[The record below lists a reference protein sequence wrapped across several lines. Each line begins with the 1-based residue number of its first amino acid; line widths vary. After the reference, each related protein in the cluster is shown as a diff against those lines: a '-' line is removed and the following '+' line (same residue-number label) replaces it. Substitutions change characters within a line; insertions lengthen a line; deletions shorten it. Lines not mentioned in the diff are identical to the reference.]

1 MAVDYAVIVLYL
13 AGMLAM
19 GWWGMRRATSKSDF
33 LVAGRRLGPV
43 MYSGTMAAIVLGG
56 ASTIGGVGLGYRY
69 GLSGAWMVFTIGLG
83 LLALSVFFSARI
95 ARLKVYTVSE
105 MLDLRYGGSAGI
117 ISGVVMW
124 AYTLMLAVTSTIA
137 YATIFDV
144 LFGMDRTL
152 SIILGG
158 AIVVAYSTL
167 GGMWSITL
175 TDMVQFVVK
184 TIGVLM
190 LLLPIAV
197 IKAGGFAAM
206 KAQLPDDYFAPL
218 GIGGQTVFTYVL
230 IYSFGMLI
238 GQDIWQRVFTARGDK
253 VARLGGTAA
262 GTYCLF
268 YALAGAVIGTAAKVL
283 YPHLGSPDDAF
294 ATIVKDALPVGVR
307 GLVLAA
313 ALSAVMS
320 TSSGALIA
328 CATVANN
335 DIWARVKRAAA
346 VRRRPAA
353 GESADGGRAAPGT
366 EHPGDASGTE
376 AHDRADGE
384 AYDQAHGEAH
394 DEAHDEVRGN
404 RVFILL
410 MGLAVIV
417 IAIALNN
424 VVEALT
430 LAYNVLVGGL
440 LVPILGG
447 LLWKRGNAAGAL
459 ASVAVGGLTVIGL
472 MISLGVLAN
481 EPIYYGLIASLVAY
495 VAVSLATEPTDPE
508 VLTAWRARLAGRPD
522 GAVEG
527 DEPGSDEAEGDDPE
541 SDATGDTSVAVAR
554 VLTPFSA
561 TGRA

>member
-1 MAVDYAVIVLYL
+1 VAVDYTVIVVYL

-19 GWWGMRRATSKSDF
+19 GWWGMRRARSKSDF

-56 ASTIGGVGLGYRY
+56 ASTIGGVGLGYQY

-105 MLDLRYGGSAGI
+105 MLDLRYGGRAGV

-144 LFGMDRTL
+144 LFDMNRTVA
-152 SIILGG
+152 IVLGG
-158 AIVVAYSTL
+158 SIVVAYSTL

-184 TIGVLM
+184 TIGVLL

-197 IKAGGFAAM
+197 VKAGGFSEM
-206 KAQLPDDYFAPL
+206 KAKLPTGYFDPL
-218 GIGGQTVFTYVL
+218 GIGGETIFTYVL
-230 IYSFGMLI
+230 IYTFGMLI
-238 GQDIWQRVFTARGDK
+238 GQDIWQRVFTAGSDRTAK
-253 VARLGGTAA
+253 WGGTVA
-262 GTYCLF
+262 GTYCLV

-283 YPHLGSPDDAF
+283 YPDLGSADDAF
-294 ATIVKDALPVGVR
+294 ATIVKDELPVGVR

-313 ALSAVMS
+313 ALAAVMS

-335 DIWARVKRAAA
+335 DIWSKLRGV
-346 VRRRPAA
+346 VRR
-353 GESADGGRAAPGT
+353 
-366 EHPGDASGTE
+366 
-376 AHDRADGE
+376 DGE
-384 AYDQAHGEAH
+384 EEQ
-394 DEAHDEVRGN
+394 HDEVRAN
-404 RVFILL
+404 RAFILV
-410 MGLAVIV
+410 MGVAVIV
-417 IAIALNN
+417 TAIALNN

-430 LAYNVLVGGL
+430 VAYNLLVGGL

-447 LLWKRGNAAGAL
+447 LLWKRGTAQGAL
-459 ASVAVGGLTVIGL
+459 ASVAVGGLAVVGL
-472 MISLGVLAN
+472 MAGYGILAN
-481 EPIYYGLIASLVAY
+481 EPVYYGLLASLVVY
-495 VAVSLATEPTDPE
+495 VAVSLATPATDAA
-508 VLTAWRARLAGRPD
+508 VLAAWRERLAGR
-522 GAVEG
+522 GAPELAS
-527 DEPGSDEAEGDDPE
+527 EP
-541 SDATGDTSVAVAR
+541 VAAHQ
-554 VLTPFSA
+554 
-561 TGRA
+561 

>member
-1 MAVDYAVIVLYL
+1 MAVDYTVIVVYL

-19 GWWGMRRATSKSDF
+19 GWWGMRRARTKSDF

-56 ASTIGGVGLGYRY
+56 ASTIGGVGLGYQY

-105 MLDLRYGGSAGI
+105 MLDLRYGGRAGV

-144 LFGMDRTL
+144 LFDMNRTVA
-152 SIILGG
+152 IVLGG
-158 AIVVAYSTL
+158 SIVVAYSTL

-184 TIGVLM
+184 TIGVLL

-197 IKAGGFAAM
+197 VKAGGFSEM
-206 KAQLPDDYFAPL
+206 KAKLPTGYFDPL
-218 GIGGQTVFTYVL
+218 GIGGETIFTYVL
-230 IYSFGMLI
+230 IYTFGMLI
-238 GQDIWQRVFTARGDK
+238 GQDIWQRVFTAGSDRTAK
-253 VARLGGTAA
+253 WGGTVA
-262 GTYCLF
+262 GTYCLV

-283 YPHLGSPDDAF
+283 YPNLGSADDAF
-294 ATIVKDALPVGVR
+294 ATIVKDELPVGVR

-313 ALSAVMS
+313 ALAAVMS

-335 DIWARVKRAAA
+335 DIWSKLRGA
-346 VRRRPAA
+346 VTR
-353 GESADGGRAAPGT
+353 
-366 EHPGDASGTE
+366 
-376 AHDRADGE
+376 DGE
-384 AYDQAHGEAH
+384 EEQ
-394 DEAHDEVRGN
+394 HDEVRGN
-404 RVFILL
+404 RAFILV
-410 MGLAVIV
+410 MGVAVIV
-417 IAIALNN
+417 TAIALNN

-430 LAYNVLVGGL
+430 VAYNLLVGGL

-447 LLWKRGNAAGAL
+447 LLWKRGTAQGAL
-459 ASVAVGGLTVIGL
+459 ASVAVGGLAVVGL
-472 MISLGVLAN
+472 MAGYGILAN
-481 EPIYYGLIASLVAY
+481 EPVYYGLLASLAAY
-495 VAVSLATEPTDPE
+495 VAVSLATPATDAA
-508 VLTAWRARLAGRPD
+508 VLAAWRERLAGR
-522 GAVEG
+522 GAPELAS
-527 DEPGSDEAEGDDPE
+527 EP
-541 SDATGDTSVAVAR
+541 VAAHQ
-554 VLTPFSA
+554 
-561 TGRA
+561 

>member
-56 ASTIGGVGLGYRY
+56 ASTIGGVGLGYQY

-83 LLALSVFFSARI
+83 LLGLSVFFSARI

-105 MLDLRYGGSAGI
+105 MLDLRYGGAAGI

-144 LFGMDRTL
+144 LFGLDRTPA
-152 SIILGG
+152 IILGG

-184 TIGVLM
+184 TIGVLL
-190 LLLPIAV
+190 LLLPLAIV
-197 IKAGGFAAM
+197 KAGGFAQLEAR
-206 KAQLPDDYFAPL
+206 LPDDYFAPL

-238 GQDIWQRVFTARGDK
+238 GQDIWQRVFTARSDK
-253 VARLGGTAA
+253 VARLGGTVA
-262 GTYCLF
+262 GTYCLV
-268 YALAGAVIGTAAKVL
+268 YAVAGAAIGTAAKVL

-335 DIWARVKRAAA
+335 DIWARI
-346 VRRRPAA
+346 RRGTGRRQGRPEAPDRPSPEAA
-353 GESADGGRAAPGT
+353 GP
-366 EHPGDASGTE
+366 
-376 AHDRADGE
+376 
-384 AYDQAHGEAH
+384 
-394 DEAHDEVRGN
+394 HDEVRGN
-404 RVFILL
+404 RLFILL
-410 MGLAVIV
+410 MGVAVIV
-417 IAIALNN
+417 IASALNN

-459 ASVAVGGLTVIGL
+459 AAVVVGGLTVVGL
-472 MISLGVLAN
+472 MVALGVLAN
-481 EPIYYGLIASLVAY
+481 EPIYYGLLASLVAY
-495 VAVSLATEPTDPE
+495 VAVGLATRPTDAA
-508 VLTAWRARLAGRPD
+508 VLAAWRERLSPQPA
-522 GAVEG
+522 AVTATPGPSG
-527 DEPGSDEAEGDDPE
+527 D
-541 SDATGDTSVAVAR
+541 
-554 VLTPFSA
+554 
-561 TGRA
+561 

>member
-33 LVAGRRLGPV
+33 LVAGRRLGPA

-56 ASTIGGVGLGYRY
+56 ASTIGGVGLGYQY

-144 LFGMDRTL
+144 LFGLERSL

-158 AIVVAYSTL
+158 VIVVAYSTL

-184 TIGVLM
+184 TIGVLL

-197 IKAGGFAAM
+197 IKAGGFAEM
-206 KAQLPDDYFAPL
+206 RAQLPDDYFAPL

-238 GQDIWQRVFTARGDK
+238 GQDIWQRVFTARSDK

-262 GTYCLF
+262 GTYCLA

-294 ATIVKDALPVGVR
+294 ATIVRDALPVGVR

-328 CATVANN
+328 CATVAHN
-335 DIWARVKRAAA
+335 DIWARVKGVAAA
-346 VRRRPAA
+346 RRKPGTDGSGDPADTGRSPSADRA
-353 GESADGGRAAPGT
+353 GERAEAP
-366 EHPGDASGTE
+366 
-376 AHDRADGE
+376 
-384 AYDQAHGEAH
+384 
-394 DEAHDEVRGN
+394 DEVRGN
-404 RVFILL
+404 RAFILL

-417 IAIALNN
+417 IALALNN

-447 LLWKRGNAAGAL
+447 LLWKRGTAAGAL

-472 MISLGVLAN
+472 MVSLGVLAN
-481 EPIYYGLIASLVAY
+481 EPIYYGLLASLVAY
-495 VAVSLATEPTDPE
+495 VGVSLATPPTDAA
-508 VLTAWRARLAGRPD
+508 VLAAWRARLAGRTGEGPD
-522 GAVEG
+522 GGSGGGADG
-527 DEPGSDEAEGDDPE
+527 DPAGGTAPVS
-541 SDATGDTSVAVAR
+541 TSA
-554 VLTPFSA
+554 S
-561 TGRA
+561 GRA

>member
-19 GWWGMRRATSKSDF
+19 GWWGMRRARSKSDF
-33 LVAGRRLGPV
+33 LVAGRRLGPA

-144 LFGMDRTL
+144 LFGLDRSL

-158 AIVVAYSTL
+158 VIVVAYSTL

-184 TIGVLM
+184 TIGVLL

-197 IKAGGFAAM
+197 IKAGGFAEM
-206 KAQLPDDYFAPL
+206 RAQLPDDYFAPL

-238 GQDIWQRVFTARGDK
+238 GQDIWQRVFTARSDK

-262 GTYCLF
+262 GTYCLA

-294 ATIVKDALPVGVR
+294 ATIVRDALPVGVR

-328 CATVANN
+328 CATVAHN
-335 DIWARVKRAAA
+335 DIWARVKGIAA
-346 VRRRPAA
+346 VRRKPQAGDSGDSGGSPSADRA
-353 GESADGGRAAPGT
+353 GERAEAP
-366 EHPGDASGTE
+366 
-376 AHDRADGE
+376 
-384 AYDQAHGEAH
+384 
-394 DEAHDEVRGN
+394 DEVRGN
-404 RVFILL
+404 RAFILL

-417 IAIALNN
+417 IALALNN

-440 LVPILGG
+440 LVPVLGG
-447 LLWKRGNAAGAL
+447 LLWKRGTAAGAL
-459 ASVAVGGLTVIGL
+459 ASVVVGGLTVIGL
-472 MISLGVLAN
+472 MVSLGVLAN
-481 EPIYYGLIASLVAY
+481 EPIYYGLLASLVAY
-495 VAVSLATEPTDPE
+495 VGVSLATPPTDAA
-508 VLTAWRARLAGRPD
+508 VLAAWRARLAGRTGEGPD
-522 GAVEG
+522 GDPEG
-527 DEPGSDEAEGDDPE
+527 DPEGDP
-541 SDATGDTSVAVAR
+541 AGGAAPVTTSASGGA
-554 VLTPFSA
+554 
-561 TGRA
+561 

>member
-1 MAVDYAVIVLYL
+1 MAVDYTVIVVYL

-19 GWWGMRRATSKSDF
+19 GWWGMRRARSKSEF

-95 ARLKVYTVSE
+95 ARLRVYTVSE
-105 MLDLRYGGSAGI
+105 MLDLRYGGRAGV

-144 LFGMDRTL
+144 LFDMNRTL
-152 SIILGG
+152 AIVLGG
-158 AIVVAYSTL
+158 SIVVAYSTL

-184 TIGVLM
+184 TIGVLL

-197 IKAGGFAAM
+197 VKAGGFGEMRA
-206 KAQLPDDYFAPL
+206 KLPTAYVDPL
-218 GIGGQTVFTYVL
+218 GIGGETIFTYVL
-230 IYSFGMLI
+230 IYTFGMLI
-238 GQDIWQRVFTARGDK
+238 GQDIWQRVFTARDDRTAK
-253 VARLGGTAA
+253 WGGTVA
-262 GTYCLF
+262 GTYCLV

-283 YPHLGSPDDAF
+283 YPDLASADTAF
-294 ATIVKDALPVGVR
+294 ATIVKDELPVGVR

-313 ALSAVMS
+313 ALAAVMS

-335 DIWARVKRAAA
+335 DIWSRLRGL
-346 VRRRPAA
+346 VRPD
-353 GESADGGRAAPGT
+353 DGGER
-366 EHPGDASGTE
+366 
-376 AHDRADGE
+376 
-384 AYDQAHGEAH
+384 
-394 DEAHDEVRGN
+394 DEVRGN
-404 RVFILL
+404 RLFILV
-410 MGLAVIV
+410 MGVAVIV
-417 IAIALNN
+417 TAIALNN

-430 LAYNVLVGGL
+430 VAYNLLVGGL

-447 LLWKRGNAAGAL
+447 LLWKRGTVQGAL
-459 ASVAVGGLTVIGL
+459 AAVVAGGLAVVGL
-472 MISLGVLAN
+472 MAGYGILAN
-481 EPIYYGLIASLVAY
+481 EPVYYGLLASLAAY
-495 VAVSLATEPTDPE
+495 VVVSLATPATDPA
-508 VLTAWRARLAGRPD
+508 VLAAWRERLAGRAPG
-522 GAVEG
+522 GAAAAPPV
-527 DEPGSDEAEGDDPE
+527 PA
-541 SDATGDTSVAVAR
+541 AR
-554 VLTPFSA
+554 
-561 TGRA
+561 

>member
-1 MAVDYAVIVLYL
+1 MAVDYAVIVVYL

-19 GWWGMRRATSKSDF
+19 GWWGMRRAKSKSEF
-33 LVAGRRLGPV
+33 LVAGRRLGPW

-56 ASTIGGVGLGYRY
+56 ASTIGGVGLGYKH

-105 MLDLRYGGSAGI
+105 MLDLRYGGRAGV
-117 ISGVVMW
+117 ISGIVMW

-144 LFGMDRTL
+144 LFDLNRTV
-152 SIILGG
+152 SIVLGG

-184 TIGVLM
+184 TVGVLL

-197 IKAGGFAAM
+197 VKAGGFSEM
-206 KAQLPDDYFAPL
+206 RAQLPDEYFAPF
-218 GIGGQTVFTYVL
+218 GIGGETIFTYVL
-230 IYSFGMLI
+230 IYTFGMLI

-253 VARLGGTAA
+253 VARWGGTVA
-262 GTYCLF
+262 GTYCLA

-283 YPHLGSPDDAF
+283 YPNLGSADDAF
-294 ATIVKDALPVGVR
+294 ATIVKDELPVGVR

-313 ALSAVMS
+313 ALAAVMS

-335 DIWARVKRAAA
+335 DIWSRLRGVGG
-346 VRRRPAA
+346 RR
-353 GESADGGRAAPGT
+353 GGADGA
-366 EHPGDASGTE
+366 E
-376 AHDRADGE
+376 
-384 AYDQAHGEAH
+384 
-394 DEAHDEVRGN
+394 HDEVRGN
-404 RVFILL
+404 RLFILI
-410 MGLAVIV
+410 MGIGVIV
-417 IAIALNN
+417 IAIALND

-430 LAYNVLVGGL
+430 VAYNLLVGGL

-447 LLWKRGNAAGAL
+447 LLWKRGTVHGAL
-459 ASVAVGGLTVIGL
+459 AGVIVGGLAVVGL
-472 MISLGVLAN
+472 MAAYGILAN
-481 EPIYYGLIASLVAY
+481 EPVYYGLLSSLAAY
-495 VAVSLATEPTDPE
+495 LIVSLATRPTDE
-508 VLTAWRARLAGRPD
+508 AVLAAWRRRLAGEADDETPETPSEP
-522 GAVEG
+522 AVPVG
-527 DEPGSDEAEGDDPE
+527 
-541 SDATGDTSVAVAR
+541 
-554 VLTPFSA
+554 
-561 TGRA
+561 

>member
-19 GWWGMRRATSKSDF
+19 GWWGMRRAKSKSDF
-33 LVAGRRLGPV
+33 LVAGRRLGPA

-56 ASTIGGVGLGYRY
+56 ASTIGGVRLGYQY

-83 LLALSVFFSARI
+83 LLALSIFFSARI

-105 MLDLRYGGSAGI
+105 MLDLRYGGSAGL

-144 LFGMDRTL
+144 LFGLDRSL

-184 TIGVLM
+184 TIGVLL

-197 IKAGGFAAM
+197 IKAGGFAEM

-262 GTYCLF
+262 GTYCLA

-335 DIWARVKRAAA
+335 DIWARVKGFASG
-346 VRRRPAA
+346 RRE
-353 GESADGGRAAPGT
+353 ESAQP
-366 EHPGDASGTE
+366 
-376 AHDRADGE
+376 
-384 AYDQAHGEAH
+384 
-394 DEAHDEVRGN
+394 HDEVRGN

-410 MGLAVIV
+410 MGVAVIV

-447 LLWKRGNAAGAL
+447 LVWKRGTAAGAL
-459 ASVAVGGLTVIGL
+459 ASVVVGGVTVIGL
-472 MISLGVLAN
+472 MITLGVLAN

-495 VAVSLATEPTDPE
+495 LAVSLATKPTDAA
-508 VLTAWRARLAGRPD
+508 VLAAWRARLAGRPD
-522 GAVEG
+522 AATDADPVGGAAPATRTAA
-527 DEPGSDEAEGDDPE
+527 EPS
-541 SDATGDTSVAVAR
+541 
-554 VLTPFSA
+554 
-561 TGRA
+561 